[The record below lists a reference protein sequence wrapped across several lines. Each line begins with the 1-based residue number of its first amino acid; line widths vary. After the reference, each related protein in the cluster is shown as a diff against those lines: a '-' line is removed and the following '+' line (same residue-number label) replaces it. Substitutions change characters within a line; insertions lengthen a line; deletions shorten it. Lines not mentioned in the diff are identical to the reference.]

1 MKKTFALLLCLT
13 MLFSCGALAE
23 DAAPERTVAAYEYAV
38 TEEGAY
44 VENLIFNADVI
55 ISGDASQIVF
65 SNCEFNG
72 DIILTS
78 ELGTKVMLF
87 GCDVNGV
94 CIAANEVTD
103 IDLNYNNPKF
113 LTDTPV
119 NVVSESGIVSVV
131 AIGDFEFSLN
141 GETYSMA
148 SVEFFSDASGIVPY
162 EGQEADYCIVGQ
174 YYENGEK
181 SLIVLAEKE

>member
-1 MKKTFALLLCLT
+1 MKKLVALFLFLPL
-13 MLFSCGALAE
+13 LFSAAIAE
-23 DAAPERTVAAYEYAV
+23 DAAPERTVAAYEYHV

-55 ISGDASQIVF
+55 ISGENTQILF

-72 DIILTS
+72 DVILTS
-78 ELGTKVMLF
+78 EQGTRVLLF

-94 CIAANEVTD
+94 CIAANEVTGAD
-103 IDLNYNNPKF
+103 INYSNPKF
-113 LTDTPV
+113 MTDSPV
-119 NVVSESGIVSVV
+119 KVVSETGVVSVI
-131 AIGDFEFSLN
+131 AIGDFAFELN

-148 SVEFFSDASGIVPY
+148 SAALFSDASGFVPY

-174 YYENGEK
+174 YYENGERT
-181 SLIVLAEKE
+181 VLFLNEKE

>member
-1 MKKTFALLLCLT
+1 MKKLFALFACLT
-13 MLFSCGALAE
+13 MLCCCAAAE
-23 DAAPERTVAAYEYAV
+23 ETAPERTVAAYEYAV

-55 ISGDASQIVF
+55 ISGDASQIIF
-65 SNCEFNG
+65 SNCEFNSN
-72 DIILTS
+72 IILTS
-78 ELGTKVMLF
+78 ALGTKVMLF

-94 CIAANEVTD
+94 CIAANEVAD

-113 LTDTPV
+113 LTDTSV

-141 GETYSMA
+141 GEIYSMA

-162 EGQEADYCIVGQ
+162 ESQEADYCIVGQ

>member
-55 ISGDASQIVF
+55 ISGDASQIIF

-72 DIILTS
+72 NIILTS

-94 CIAANEVTD
+94 CIAANEVTG
-103 IDLNYNNPKF
+103 IDLSYNNPKF
-113 LTDTPV
+113 LTDAPV
-119 NVVSESGIVSVV
+119 NVVSENGIVSVV
-131 AIGDFEFSLN
+131 AIGDFEFSIN
-141 GETYSMA
+141 GEVYSMA
-148 SVEFFSDASGIVPY
+148 SVEFFSDANGIVPY

-181 SLIVLAEKE
+181 TVIILAEKE

>member
-1 MKKTFALLLCLT
+1 MKKVFTLLLCLT
-13 MLFSCGALAE
+13 MLFCCAAAE
-23 DAAPERTVAAYEYAV
+23 DAAPERTVASYEYAV

-55 ISGDASQIVF
+55 ISGDASQIIF

-78 ELGTKVMLF
+78 ALGTKVMLF
-87 GCDVNGV
+87 GCDVNGT

-103 IDLNYNNPKF
+103 ADLSYSNPKF
-113 LTDTPV
+113 LTDAPI

-131 AIGDFEFSLN
+131 AVGDFEFSLN

-181 SLIVLAEKE
+181 TTIVLAEKE